1 MITPVVDISQ
11 FIIEGFLHIWP
22 YLLITIPLAVV
33 VQMSGASKY
42 IKRAFEARPLT
53 AILLA
58 TLVGAF
64 SPFCSCGVIP
74 VIASLLISG
83 VPLAPVMSFW
93 IASPSMDPEIF
104 FLSVGMVG
112 WELAV
117 WRLAGTLVLSLGAGF
132 ITHMLMQNGW
142 LGNEILRTRRVSKV
156 QSTPELLKKA
166 WQNIKG
172 RFSKVRPS
180 GSVFPTAI
188 SPSSNAFQ
196 FAPVAAPAKPE
207 STTTRKAGGL
217 DFTAIGGK
225 GGARKA
231 PIVENNAVEPG
242 AKHPVW
248 KTQTTT
254 DCSSCS
260 TAVTSASVSSLP
272 KLEFVMATSPEE
284 NCESAQSGCGC
295 DGKSET
301 FRQRLFKETLSAT
314 MMVVKF
320 MALAFFLEALIIL
333 YVPQEWITTVLG
345 QKNPMAIASAAV
357 LGVPVYTSS
366 LTALPMISGLLTQ
379 GMNPAAALA
388 FLIAGPTTTLPAMA
402 AVWPLVARRVFF
414 LYVSFSL
421 AGAVLMGYVYRIVA
435 MWT

>member
-1 MITPVVDISQ
+1 MIAPILKISQ
-11 FIIEGFLHIWP
+11 FIIEAFLHIWP
-22 YLLITIPLAVV
+22 YLLVTIPLAVA

-58 TLVGAF
+58 TFVGAF

-117 WRLAGTLVLSLGAGF
+117 WRLGATLALSLGAGF
-132 ITHMLMQNGW
+132 ITQMLMQNGW
-142 LGNEILRTRRVSKV
+142 LGKEILRTRRVTKV
-156 QSTPELLKKA
+156 QSTTELLKKG
-166 WQNIKG
+166 WQRIKD
-172 RFSKVRPS
+172 RFTGVWPS
-180 GSVFPTAI
+180 GRVFPRMI
-188 SPSSNAFQ
+188 SHSRSSFQ
-196 FAPVAAPAKPE
+196 YAPAIAVAKP
-207 STTTRKAGGL
+207 
-217 DFTAIGGK
+217 
-225 GGARKA
+225 
-231 PIVENNAVEPG
+231 
-242 AKHPVW
+242 
-248 KTQTTT
+248 QTTAN
-254 DCSSCS
+254 CSSC
-260 TAVTSASVSSLP
+260 TTGITPLIGSSP
-272 KLEFVMATSPEE
+272 QKLEFVKAPSPGEA
-284 NCESAQSGCGC
+284 CGSAQQSCGC
-295 DGKSET
+295 DGTTAT

-314 MMVVKF
+314 AMVVKF

-333 YVPQEWITTVLG
+333 YVPPEWITTALG
-345 QKNPMAIASAAV
+345 HKNPLAIATAAV
-357 LGVPVYTSS
+357 LGVPTYTSS

-402 AVWPLVARRVFF
+402 AVWPLVARRVFV

-421 AGAVLMGYVYRIVA
+421 VGAIIIGYFKLIFG
-435 MWT
+435 

>member
-1 MITPVVDISQ
+1 MIAPIVDISQ
-11 FIIEGFLHIWP
+11 FVIEAFLHIWP
-22 YLLITIPLAVV
+22 YLLITIPLAVA

-117 WRLAGTLVLSLGAGF
+117 WRVAATLALSLGAGL
-132 ITHMLMQNGW
+132 ITQLLMQNGW
-142 LGNEILRTRRVSKV
+142 LGKEILRTRRVTNV
-156 QSTPELLKKA
+156 QSTAELLKKG
-166 WQNIKG
+166 WQNLKNRLRPARPAVPSFSPAVSQLISQLQHTPAIK
-172 RFSKVRPS
+172 PL
-180 GSVFPTAI
+180 
-188 SPSSNAFQ
+188 
-196 FAPVAAPAKPE
+196 KPE
-207 STTTRKAGGL
+207 TPAG
-217 DFTAIGGK
+217 
-225 GGARKA
+225 
-231 PIVENNAVEPG
+231 
-242 AKHPVW
+242 
-248 KTQTTT
+248 
-254 DCSSCS
+254 CSSCS
-260 TAVTSASVSSLP
+260 TAITPLSGPSP
-272 KLEFVMATSPEE
+272 QKLEFVTMPPPEDASDRE
-284 NCESAQSGCGC
+284 QSSCGC
-295 DGKSET
+295 DETHVT

-333 YVPQEWITTVLG
+333 YVPQEWITTALG
-345 QKNPMAIASAAV
+345 QKNPLAIATAAI
-357 LGVPVYTSS
+357 LGVPTYTSS

-402 AVWPLVARRVFF
+402 AVWPLVARRVFL

-421 AGAVLMGYVYRIVA
+421 AGAVLMGYLYDIVA
-435 MWT
+435 TLF